1 MNPLVTI
8 AANEPLQP
16 IRGGTWKRVIASGDR
31 LRVEEIFLEAGVDTA
46 DHGHDVHQVAYQV
59 AGRFE
64 VTIGGST
71 VVLGPGD
78 GYAIP
83 AHMPHRVRC
92 IERGSYILATAVPT
106 AGASDEP
113 GHHHEHAHP

>member
-16 IRGGTWKRVIASGDR
+16 IRAGTWKRVIASGDH
-31 LRVEEIFLEAGVDTA
+31 LKVDEIFFDAGVDTT
-46 DHGHDVHQVAYQV
+46 DHGHDVHQVAYHV
-59 AGRFE
+59 SGRFE

-83 AHMPHRVRC
+83 AHAAHRVRC
-92 IERGSYILATAVPT
+92 IEKGSYILVTAVQPADGDRHDHGH
-106 AGASDEP
+106 AG
-113 GHHHEHAHP
+113 